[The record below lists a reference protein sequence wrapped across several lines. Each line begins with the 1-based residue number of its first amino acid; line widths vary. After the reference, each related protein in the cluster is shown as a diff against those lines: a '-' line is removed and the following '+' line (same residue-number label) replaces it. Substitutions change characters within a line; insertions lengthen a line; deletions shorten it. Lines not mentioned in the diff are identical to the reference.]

1 MKKNIIFL
9 IAVNNKEASK
19 KYGGFDWFNYAIK
32 SWTYWCKNNNA
43 ELVIYET
50 TQEDIKKHRI
60 TWQRWF
66 DVFEILDN
74 TGIDYDKVFMCDAN
88 SIVHWNC
95 PDFFKLIEGD
105 DRIAGWV
112 DNDNLNWIYNSVQG
126 YKNLFNG
133 FNFNINKYVNSNI
146 IFNKTHK
153 DFFKEFK
160 TFYYKNYNELI
171 NLQDKIVKRGTDQTP
186 LNYFIQVNNMDVN
199 TSIPWTYN
207 VTHPHRKELFSYN
220 WQLNEDQTPFFIKYG
235 HHWKFSGMAKDQRTE
250 LMKKTWD
257 LVKHYYTYNETDRLL
272 NLVNHKDTFKNA
284 TSKKFKLD
292 LIEFFKDDKYKDM
305 KVLELG
311 ACQGDTTRIFS
322 ELFKEVYAVDMDP
335 ENVQILKRKCKDV
348 DNVEASI
355 MNVTN
360 DTWDFPQVDV
370 VFVDASHDYPQV
382 AIDIQKCIDYFDKP
396 IIILDDYGNPN
407 NRNIRKS
414 IDDKIEEGKM
424 KVDTKIGED
433 VGFLTKSGWKMIDR
447 EGVICTT

>member
-1 MKKNIIFL
+1 M
-9 IAVNNKEASK
+9 
-19 KYGGFDWFNYAIK
+19 D
-32 SWTYWCKNNNA
+32 
-43 ELVIYET
+43 
-50 TQEDIKKHRI
+50 
-60 TWQRWF
+60 
-66 DVFEILDN
+66 
-74 TGIDYDKVFMCDAN
+74 
-88 SIVHWNC
+88 
-95 PDFFKLIEGD
+95 
-105 DRIAGWV
+105 
-112 DNDNLNWIYNSVQG
+112 LN
-126 YKNLFNG
+126 
-133 FNFNINKYVNSNI
+133 
-146 IFNKTHK
+146 
-153 DFFKEFK
+153 
-160 TFYYKNYNELI
+160 
-171 NLQDKIVKRGTDQTP
+171 
-186 LNYFIQVNNMDVN
+186 FISTVLYRC
-199 TSIPWTYN
+199 SHLY
-207 VTHPHRKELFSYN
+207 RKELLGHN
-220 WQLNEDQTPFFIKYG
+220 WQLNEDTTPFFIKYPYV
-235 HHWKFSGMAKDQRTE
+235 WMFSGFDKAQRE
-250 LMKKTWD
+250 PLMKKTWD
-257 LVKHYYTYNETDRLL
+257 LVKHYYTYNKTDRLL
-272 NLVNHKDTFKNA
+272 NLVSHKDTFKNA

-382 AIDIQKCIDYFDKP
+382 AIDIQKCIDYFDNP

-407 NRNIRKS
+407 NRNIRNS
-414 IDDKIEEGKM
+414 IDDKIREGKI